1 MRDDQSLQWIIYTLP
16 NKKLKIDDLNSVWKP
31 AQFEVQSCGGEWHAA
46 PIVFVK
52 KYTLVLWFLAF
63 LWVKEL
69 GKMFLQMSVCLFQI
83 ISRLDC
89 QSKFQ
94 ISTLRLHAGLC
105 EFAQNISIN
114 IRSLGR
120 QREQNWKSVLY
131 LSSITLHLHVP
142 KVTCY

>member
-1 MRDDQSLQWIIYTLP
+1 
-16 NKKLKIDDLNSVWKP
+16 
-31 AQFEVQSCGGEWHAA
+31 
-46 PIVFVK
+46 
-52 KYTLVLWFLAF
+52 
-63 LWVKEL
+63 
-69 GKMFLQMSVCLFQI
+69 MFLQMSVCLFQI

-105 EFAQNISIN
+105 EFAQNISMN

-120 QREQNWKSVLY
+120 QRELKLKEECSLPLFYNIASSL
-131 LSSITLHLHVP
+131 LSYESDAFTRY